1 MTVCRCRMGNFAL
14 RADYPHF
21 LTAWR
26 QYRRPMGGV
35 RTTNYVCVWR
45 MNFDARECD
54 SVGRPSSALSKMHR
68 VQPTAEVA
76 RGRRGF
82 YSCPRLVFTRPET
95 IVSLIIAHYNPPRP
109 PLPPEPPP
117 PPLLSY
123 SSHQPSPPPFSS
135 LILDFSSVSSSLS
148 RALFSLY
155 SFCPRVFLLFLFF
168 LTFSSHHLPVSLSW
182 LLFLFFVSQLFP
194 AVFPLLFLPLVLF
207 LLLYP
212 SAPSPSILPSPLLL
226 VCPFSS
232 SFSLSF
238 FSLFSSPS
246 SSFSSSTSSSS
257 YFIPLPPLILVTHA
271 LLRFDKSPIRNMLI

>member
-123 SSHQPSPPPFSS
+123 SSHQPSPPPFSY

-168 LTFSSHHLPVSLSW
+168 LTFSSHHLPVSLLVAVP
-182 LLFLFFVSQLFP
+182 LLRQSALSRCLP
-194 AVFPLLFLPLVLF
+194 APLSSSRPLLPPLPLCPFSFYSSLSFTPRLPLLFSFLSLLLLLLLFPLF
-207 LLLYP
+207 LLLLLYV
-212 SAPSPSILPSPLLL
+212 LLL
-226 VCPFSS
+226 
-232 SFSLSF
+232 
-238 FSLFSSPS
+238 LFHPSSPS
-246 SSFSSSTSSSS
+246 HSCD
-257 YFIPLPPLILVTHA
+257 P
-271 LLRFDKSPIRNMLI
+271 RFAKI